1 MGLHGSG
8 RLCVAQLWFS
18 VIFKCFFIFLVL
30 WEEKEVTVAKKVH
43 REFLCFK
50 VVKNVKIYLSIL
62 MKICVKCKGCNVFQR
77 MDL

>member
-1 MGLHGSG
+1 MVLGDFVWLSCGLVLYSN
-8 RLCVAQLWFS
+8 V
-18 VIFKCFFIFLVL
+18 FFIFLVL